1 MIDARIRAGRCTWLS
16 PGPRI
21 VRHVHIDLI
30 FRTIGSFCVRFR
42 WLVLAVWVAGAIAA
56 ATLLPALSSVT
67 QSNNTKFLPPSAPS
81 EHAAT
86 LAAPFGTA
94 NLVPVPVSPRVPD
107 PR

>member
-21 VRHVHIDLI
+21 VRQVHIDLI
-30 FRTIGSFCVRFR
+30 FRAIGSFCVRFR

-56 ATLLPALSSVT
+56 YTLLPALSSVT
-67 QSNNTKFLPPSAPS
+67 QSNNSKFLPASAPS

-86 LAAPFGTA
+86 LAAPFGTSGLLPITVVA
-94 NLVPVPVSPRVPD
+94 ARQAA
-107 PR
+107 